1 VTRRTSLVIDPPDG
15 KSPALTP
22 EAQKRNAARAE
33 ARRLHPADGP
43 EDRPL
48 QERCIFWVGAP
59 MAPTAYNNNVQVVQ
73 TRDHVVLLNEMIHD
87 ARIVALDGRPPLP
100 KDVRQL
106 MGDSR
111 GRWEGD
117 TLIIETTNFTDRT
130 AFRGTSEN
138 LHLTERFTRVAEDTL
153 LYQFTVD
160 DPSAFTKPWTV
171 EIPLWRSRELVYE
184 YACHEG
190 NSGMLGI
197 LSGARADEQQAEA
210 KKAGSK

>member
-1 VTRRTSLVIDPPDG
+1 
-15 KSPALTP
+15 
-22 EAQKRNAARAE
+22 
-33 ARRLHPADGP
+33 
-43 EDRPL
+43 
-48 QERCIFWVGAP
+48 
-59 MAPTAYNNNVQVVQ
+59 
-73 TRDHVVLLNEMIHD
+73 
-87 ARIVALDGRPPLP
+87 
-100 KDVRQL
+100 

-117 TLIIETTNFTDRT
+117 TLVIETTNFTDRT

-153 LYQFTVD
+153 LYQFTID